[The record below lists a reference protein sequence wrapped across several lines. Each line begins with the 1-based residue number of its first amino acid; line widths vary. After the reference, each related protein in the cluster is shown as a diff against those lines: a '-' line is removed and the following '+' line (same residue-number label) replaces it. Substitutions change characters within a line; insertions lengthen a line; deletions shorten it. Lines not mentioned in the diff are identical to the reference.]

1 VVAKVRKKLAL
12 HKQIGQ
18 KFDRE
23 RFNLRKLNE
32 LEGRKRYP
40 IKISIGLADLE
51 NLNDSENI
59 NRAWKNVKENIKTS
73 VKEILG
79 QYELEQHKPWF
90 DEEYLQ
96 FSDERKLAKL

>member
-1 VVAKVRKKLAL
+1 MAL

-59 NRAWKNVKENIKTS
+59 NRAWKNVKENIKIS